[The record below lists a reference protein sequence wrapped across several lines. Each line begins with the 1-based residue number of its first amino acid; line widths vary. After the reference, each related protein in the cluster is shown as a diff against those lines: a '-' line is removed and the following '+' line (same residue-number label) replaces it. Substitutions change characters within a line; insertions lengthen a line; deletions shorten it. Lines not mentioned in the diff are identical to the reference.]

1 MIVVIE
7 GKFTMWRQTTAG
19 AWWIWH
25 DALGLDALVRALA
38 TPANDRLGG
47 WFGHDNVTV
56 RTDLAPIRGTRGN
69 DALDGG
75 SGNHA
80 LYGGNGDDIL
90 YGRFGQDSLYGG
102 RGHDSVF
109 GNDGNDLV
117 FGGLGNDLVVG
128 DSLFDFMNP
137 DQIDGGSD
145 TVYGGAGDDRV
156 FGRLDDDHLFG
167 GVGNDFFIG
176 GTGNDVIYGGAGN
189 DRNLVSNGD
198 DDMFGGSGNDTLTD
212 GLGADDFTGGAGAD
226 SFVYLIDDDVDRDEG
241 GPTAE
246 YGMGDDRIFDFSL
259 AQHDTFVVDLALANN
274 VVVSDIVDDGIS
286 TAVMISY
293 GEVITLIGF
302 SGQDFRDGLR
312 FDSVDDINALS
323 QQLYGY
329 DAVILAGFD

>member
-1 MIVVIE
+1 MIDVIE
-7 GKFTMWRQTTAG
+7 GKFMMVRMEIMRTG
-19 AWWIWH
+19 WIWQV
-25 DALGLDALVRALA
+25 ALGPEALA
-38 TPANDRLGG
+38 GVPDTRANDRLGG
-47 WFGHDNVTV
+47 WLGHDSVTV
-56 RTDLAPIRGTRGN
+56 RTDPAPVRGTRGN

-75 SGNHA
+75 SGDHA

-102 RGHDSVF
+102 RGQDSVF

-117 FGGLGNDLVVG
+117 FGGIGNDLLVG
-128 DSLFDFMNP
+128 DSLFDFTHP

-156 FGRLDDDHLFG
+156 LGRLADDHLFG

-176 GTGNDVIYGGAGN
+176 GTGNDVIFGGAGN

-198 DDMFGGSGNDTLTD
+198 DDMFGGTGDDTLTD

-241 GPTAE
+241 GPTAD
-246 YGMGDDRIFDFSL
+246 YGVGDDRILDFSL
-259 AQHDTFVVDLALANN
+259 AQRDTFVVNLSLANN
-274 VVVSDIVDDGIS
+274 VVVSDIVDDGTS
-286 TAVMISY
+286 TAFMISY
-293 GEVITLIGF
+293 GEVITLVGF
-302 SGQDFRDGLR
+302 SGQDFKDGLR

-323 QQLYGY
+323 QELYGY
-329 DAVILAGFD
+329 DAVRLEGFD

>member
-1 MIVVIE
+1 MIAVIE
-7 GKFTMWRQTTAG
+7 GKFTMWRQATASAG
-19 AWWIWH
+19 WIWS
-25 DALGLDALVRALA
+25 DVLGQNALA
-38 TPANDRLGG
+38 RVFDTRADHRLDG
-47 WFGHDNVTV
+47 WLGPESVTV
-56 RTDLAPIRGTRGN
+56 RTSPVPIRGTRGN

-75 SGNHA
+75 SGNHL

-102 RGHDSVF
+102 RGQDSVF
-109 GNDGNDLV
+109 GNDGDDLV
-117 FGGLGNDLVVG
+117 FGGLGNDLLVG

-137 DQIDGGSD
+137 DQIDGGRD
-145 TVYGGAGDDRV
+145 TVFGGAGDDRV
-156 FGRLDDDHLFG
+156 FGRLNDDHLFG
-167 GVGNDFFIG
+167 GAGHDFFIG

-226 SFVYLIDDDVDRDEG
+226 SFVYLISDDVDRDEG
-241 GPTAE
+241 GPTAD
-246 YGMGDDRIFDFSL
+246 YGVGDDRILDFNL
-259 AQHDTFVVDLALANN
+259 AQRDTFVIDLSLANN
-274 VVVSDIVDDGIS
+274 VVVSDIVDDGTS
-286 TAVMISY
+286 TAFFISY

-302 SGQDFRDGLR
+302 SGQDFRGGLR

-329 DAVILAGFD
+329 DAVVLAGFD

>member
-1 MIVVIE
+1 MVRMEITRT
-7 GKFTMWRQTTAG
+7 G
-19 AWWIWH
+19 WIWH
-25 DALGLDALVRALA
+25 DALRPEALA
-38 TPANDRLGG
+38 GVLDTPANDRLGS
-47 WFGHDNVTV
+47 WLGHVSVTAI
-56 RTDLAPIRGTRGN
+56 TDPAPIRGTRGN

-75 SGNHA
+75 PGNHA

-102 RGHDSVF
+102 KGNDSVF

-117 FGGLGNDLVVG
+117 FGGIGNDLVVG
-128 DSLFDFMNP
+128 DSLFDFRNP

-176 GTGNDVIYGGAGN
+176 GTGNDVIFGGAGN

-198 DDMFGGSGNDTLTD
+198 DDMFGGSGDDTLTD

-241 GPTAE
+241 GPTAD
-246 YGMGDDRIFDFSL
+246 YGVGDDRILDFSL
-259 AQHDTFVVDLALANN
+259 AQRDTFVVNLSLANN
-274 VVVSDIVDDGIS
+274 VVVSDIVDDGTS
-286 TAVMISY
+286 TAFMISY

-302 SGQDFRDGLR
+302 SGQDFKDGLR

-323 QQLYGY
+323 QELYGY
-329 DAVILAGFD
+329 DAVRLEGFD

>member
-1 MIVVIE
+1 MMV
-7 GKFTMWRQTTAG
+7 RQTTASTG
-19 AWWIWH
+19 SMWD
-25 DALGLDALVRALA
+25 DALAFDAVVRVLDRPVNHRHG
-38 TPANDRLGG
+38 D
-47 WFGHDNVTV
+47 WHGHDSVIGT
-56 RTDLAPIRGTRGN
+56 TDPAPIRGTPGN
-69 DALDGG
+69 DVLDGG
-75 SGNHA
+75 SGNHT
-80 LYGGNGDDIL
+80 LYAGNGDDIL

-102 RGHDSVF
+102 QGHDSVF

-128 DSLFDFMNP
+128 DSLFDFTNP

-156 FGRLDDDHLFG
+156 FGRLDDDRLFG

-246 YGMGDDRIFDFSL
+246 YGVGDDRILDFSL

-286 TAVMISY
+286 TAFMISY

-302 SGQDFRDGLR
+302 SGQDFKEGLR
-312 FDSVDDINALS
+312 FDSVDDINAVS
-323 QQLYGY
+323 RQLYGY